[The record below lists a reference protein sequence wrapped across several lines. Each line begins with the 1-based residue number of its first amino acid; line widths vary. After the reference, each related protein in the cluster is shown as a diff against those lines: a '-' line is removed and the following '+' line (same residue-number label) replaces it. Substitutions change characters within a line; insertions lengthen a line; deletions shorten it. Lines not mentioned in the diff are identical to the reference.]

1 MDVEIHETPCGYN
14 RGEDGM
20 TKEAVRVPTGIAH
33 QSLVEQFGL
42 TALVRDKRMKGKSYR
57 EIAKDINDSHI
68 IPNGYTISHSA
79 IARWCND
86 HNLAGT
92 VETKTEE
99 EIVNVYGTKVKAL
112 RLINNAVD
120 TVSVELDELDKQ
132 VGKGSVDVGELKA
145 AIDMLDKLTLRQ
157 QTLSNEIG
165 EIQEKVYR
173 YETVEKAMNIINDIL
188 MVRLDK
194 ASYDEVMRA
203 FAENPMLL
211 ESLRKI
217 APSNI

>member
-1 MDVEIHETPCGYN
+1 MAGEVVVKTPS
-14 RGEDGM
+14 
-20 TKEAVRVPTGIAH
+20 EAARNH
-33 QSLVEQFGL
+33 QSLVDQFGL
-42 TALVRDKRMKGKSYR
+42 TTLVRDKRMKGKSYR

-86 HNLAGT
+86 HNLSGT

-132 VGKGSVDVGELKA
+132 VGKGTVNVGDLKA
-145 AIDMLDKLTLRQ
+145 TIDMLDRLTLRQ

-165 EIQEKVYR
+165 DIQERVYS
-173 YETVEKAMNIINDIL
+173 YKTVEKAMNIINDIL

-194 ASYDEVMRA
+194 QTYDEIMQA
-203 FAENPMLL
+203 FSNNPMLL
-211 ESLRKI
+211 EALRKI
-217 APSNI
+217 APSNL